1 MKHISVAAAVTAA
14 VLLVTQAAG
23 AQERPAISLMPA
35 GDRTWDLAGHAGWSA
50 SHKPDI
56 GAEWD
61 DWYNAFAGGVSAG
74 RYLTPNVKAEIHAVE
89 AREGR
94 IYSQDP
100 ISPADAFPA
109 FRPREHYF
117 RTTSIG
123 ASVSYQFFENQ
134 WFHPFAG
141 GGLEVIREHHRVEV
155 PQHFQPPRGPGGS
168 ALTVPA
174 VSFAP
179 EVTYSARP
187 FLTTGFKW
195 YVAER
200 AFMRATLQVS
210 IGRCGAA
217 IVFTAGIGADL

>member
-1 MKHISVAAAVTAA
+1 
-14 VLLVTQAAG
+14 
-23 AQERPAISLMPA
+23 MPA
-35 GDRTWDLAGHAGWSA
+35 NLPTWDLAGHAGWSA
-50 SHKPDI
+50 SHKPDV

-61 DWYNAFAGGVSAG
+61 DWYNAFAGGISAG
-74 RYLTPNVKAEIHAVE
+74 HYLTPHVKAEIHAVE

-94 IYSQDP
+94 ISSQDP
-100 ISPADAFPA
+100 ISPTDAFPA
-109 FRPREHYF
+109 FRSRERYF

-123 ASVSYQFFENQ
+123 AGVSYQFFENQ

-141 GGLEVIREHHRVEV
+141 GGLEVNREHHRIEV
-155 PQHFQPPRGPGGS
+155 PQHFQTPRGAGGPGL
-168 ALTVPA
+168 AVPA

-200 AFMRATLQVS
+200 AFVRASLQAS
-210 IGRCGAA
+210 IGRGGA
-217 IVFTAGIGADL
+217 TNMWTTGIGADL